1 MKNLDKQLLW
11 ETTEKQKN
19 QIDLILSGYTYYR
32 NTGKRWT
39 KTNLLNEVSELL
51 GGNGAC
57 YSVVLEED
65 GVYNELVK
73 KQYNKEQ
80 LATLYILN
88 K

>member
-1 MKNLDKQLLW
+1 MTNLDKQLLW

-32 NTGKRWT
+32 NTGKRWS
-39 KTNLLNEVSELL
+39 KENLLDEVAELL
-51 GGNGAC
+51 GGNG
-57 YSVVLEED
+57 SFFD
-65 GVYNELVK
+65 GIYNELVK

-80 LATLYILN
+80 LTTLYILN